1 LFLIGALIMI
11 VNLWKTIAQGSF
23 VANEEAEAPALA
35 KNYAIHGNEH
45 WHRIIERRPFQMLVL
60 SLVMVAIGG
69 AIEMIPTFLIKSNIP
84 TITEVKPYTPL
95 ELEGRDIYIREGC
108 YTCHSQM
115 VRPFRA
121 ETERYGEYS
130 KAGEFVYDHPFQWGS
145 KRTGPDL
152 AREGS
157 GNNKKSNAWHY
168 NHMADPTSTSPTSI
182 MPRYPWLHTNTIDES
197 MTPAKIRAMMTLG
210 VPYPEGYDQD
220 AVADMHKQAQTI
232 ADDLKANESQL
243 LLGEN
248 GIQSNQEIIALIA
261 YMQKLGAD
269 IEVAH
274 STNPTPKP

>member
-1 LFLIGALIMI
+1 
-11 VNLWKTIAQGSF
+11 
-23 VANEEAEAPALA
+23 
-35 KNYAIHGNEH
+35 
-45 WHRIIERRPFQMLVL
+45 
-60 SLVMVAIGG
+60 
-69 AIEMIPTFLIKSNIP
+69 MIPTFLIKSNIP
-84 TITEVKPYTPL
+84 TITEVRPYTPL

-210 VPYPEGYDQD
+210 VPYPEGYDQQ

-232 ADDLKANESQL
+232 ADDLKANESKL

-248 GIQSNQEIIALIA
+248 GIQPNQEIIALIA